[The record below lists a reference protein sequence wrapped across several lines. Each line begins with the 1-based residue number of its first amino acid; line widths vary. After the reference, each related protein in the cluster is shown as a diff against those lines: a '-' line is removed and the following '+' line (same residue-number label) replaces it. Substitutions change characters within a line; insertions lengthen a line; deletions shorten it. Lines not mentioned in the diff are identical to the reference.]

1 MRHIGNIAEK
11 KQAERFGHFLASQDI
26 EAELR
31 AVPEAGYAVWV
42 LDEGHV
48 ATARQHLAA
57 FLARPDDQQF
67 DGAKVPPR
75 HRPPTERSRVIN
87 VRTDL
92 WRGWHLPPARV
103 TMFCIVVSVV
113 VTLLA
118 HLPTFAPLTYK
129 LYFSEYFGRAFS
141 EIRAGQVWRLV
152 TPIFLHAGVLHL
164 VFNMLWLYQLGGQIE
179 MQESSRYCALMVLVL
194 AIICN
199 TAQYLVS
206 GPLFVG
212 MSGVVYGLLGYIWMM
227 TRFHIGTGYVLS
239 QQTVLLMLVWLVL
252 CLVRIIPNVA
262 NTEHVVGLLVGVVWG
277 FWRSDGWG
285 QMRRRRQFRKQFS

>member
-11 KQAERFGHFLASQDI
+11 KQAERFEHFLASQDI

-48 ATARQHLAA
+48 AVARQHLAA
-57 FLARPDDQQF
+57 FLARPDDQRF
-67 DGAKVPPR
+67 DVAKVPPR
-75 HRPPTERSRVIN
+75 HRPPAERSRVIN

-92 WRGWHLPPARV
+92 WHGWHIPPARV
-103 TMFCIVVSVV
+103 TMFCIVVAVV

-118 HLPTFAPLTYK
+118 HLPAFAPLTSK
-129 LYFSEYFGRAFS
+129 LYFSEYFGRAFP

-179 MQESSRYCALMVLVL
+179 TQESSRYFAIMVLVL

-227 TRFHIGTGYVLS
+227 TRFHIGTLYVLS
-239 QQTVLLMLVWLVL
+239 QQTVLFMLAWLVL

-277 FWRSDGWG
+277 FWRSGGWG
-285 QMRRRRQFRKQFS
+285 QMRRRRQFRRQLS